1 MTEVRDFVAALAR
14 AGKSRKEIKPLVD
27 AAYGD
32 KTLSRSQINRRIK
45 AVKEGKST
53 SDQRYSNAKKT
64 KRTEDVV
71 AAVAAT
77 VEQNRRLTVR
87 ELASMLDLT
96 FATVQ
101 SALTIDLGLVKKSA
115 RWVPKL
121 LTTAQKD
128 ERVQRSED
136 FLQLLRKH
144 SLAAL
149 NNIVTMDESAVS
161 LHTPET
167 KRQSKQ
173 WVKKGQPGPLKAK
186 VHASRSKQMSSFS
199 LTRRALFTRISYRR
213 AKRSTPPTS
222 RMHWPGSWKFSGR
235 SNQ

>member
-121 LTTAQKD
+121 LTTVQKD
-128 ERVQRSED
+128 ERAQRSED
-136 FLQLLRKH
+136 FLQLPRKH

-161 LHTPET
+161 FHTPET

-213 AKRSTPPTS
+213 AKRSTPSTS
-222 RMHWPGSWKFSGR
+222 GMP
-235 SNQ
+235 